1 VVVSPATNIP
11 FIALRALALR
21 APAAFWRD
29 IDTLAARIYYEE
41 LQLVAAELPENL
53 VLCSLARAV

>member
-1 VVVSPATNIP
+1 LVVVSPAANIP

-29 IDTLAARIYYEE
+29 IDTPAARIYYEE
-41 LQLVAAELPENL
+41 LQVVAAELPEN
-53 VLCSLARAV
+53 